1 MAPGIQ
7 RSTTL
12 SERHEDV
19 SQQQPTP
26 HRPRPAGAPRRDQ
39 QLQGS
44 PAQAEPLTP
53 AEDRQWA
60 TLAHFGAVLGFLP
73 SLVIYLVFRHR
84 GPFTAQE
91 AKEALNFTLPPS
103 VLAIVAN
110 LLALIPVIGGVF
122 GIIAM
127 IIWLFM
133 TISGVAAG
141 IQCNKGRP
149 YRYPLNLRL
158 IQ

>member
-1 MAPGIQ
+1 M
-7 RSTTL
+7 
-12 SERHEDV
+12 
-19 SQQQPTP
+19 SQQQHSSPP
-26 HRPRPAGAPRRDQ
+26 RQRPAAAPRRDQ
-39 QLQGS
+39 HLQGS

-53 AEDRQWA
+53 AQDRQWA
-60 TLAHFGAVLGFLP
+60 TLAHFGGILGFVP

-91 AKEALNFTLPPS
+91 AKEALNFTLPPT

-110 LLALIPVIGGVF
+110 LLALIPVVGGVF
-122 GIIAM
+122 GIVAM
-127 IIWLFM
+127 LIWLFM
-133 TISGVAAG
+133 TISGLAAG